1 MPRPASPK
9 SASADARKSA
19 APATL
24 QSQKSAQTRLQ
35 LIEAAVRCIIKSG
48 YANTTTPRVAAEAG
62 LSRGA
67 MMHHFENGPALI
79 RAAITHLNDKRLR
92 AFQRSVDGLP
102 DTNDVRGLLNGYWRQ
117 INRPT
122 FLAFHELAIAAR
134 TDKGLAAI
142 LLPAE
147 REFSSQWYNLA
158 VDLFPAWQ
166 SDPEKFRLALKVT
179 QHTLEGMAIN
189 RLIYGDE
196 DLMIEEVLDHLEQQI
211 LALRPAPTGAA
222 IPTSVG

>member
-9 SASADARKSA
+9 R
-19 APATL
+19 APDERRQSNPGTL
-24 QSQKSAQTRLQ
+24 QAQKSAQTRLQ
-35 LIEAAVRCIIKSG
+35 LIEAAIRCIIKFG

-67 MMHHFENGPALI
+67 MMHHFENGSALI
-79 RAAITHLNDKRLR
+79 QAAIMHLNEKRLR
-92 AFQRSVDGLP
+92 AFQRAVNGLP
-102 DTNDVRGLLNGYWRQ
+102 QPDDTRGLLLGYWKQ

-134 TDKGLAAI
+134 TDKELAAI

-147 REFSSQWYNLA
+147 REFAEQWYRLA
-158 VDLFPAWQ
+158 VELFPAWQ
-166 SDPEKFRLALKVT
+166 SEPDRFRLALKVS

-189 RLIYGDE
+189 RLLYGEDE
-196 DLMIEEVLDHLEQQI
+196 ETVEAVLEHLEKQI
-211 LALRPAPTGAA
+211 LALKPTPPANDPER
-222 IPTSVG
+222 